1 MSEIKVN
8 KISPATGTE
17 TTLGDASDDF
27 LLPSGAEI
35 IAQSGSTITVASGA
49 TLANAGTATG
59 FGGGKTV
66 KRAYY
71 TYATRTAGSG
81 SSGVIFNFT
90 TSYIPVD
97 PTVNDIQVQMVCP
110 IRATASDW
118 SYYGMRFAKSGG
130 SNYDQLGIG
139 HHYTDGDSYQ
149 STYAV
154 MYNIAAGT
162 LAAGTYTVSLYA
174 GDSNASRT
182 TQYYC
187 LNTSDNSYVGAQTTA
202 TLMLTEWKN

>member
-8 KISPATGTE
+8 KISPATSTDI
-17 TTLGDASDDF
+17 TLGDSGDTF
-27 LLPSGAEI
+27 TVPSGA
-35 IAQSGSTITVASGA
+35 TIVNS
-49 TLANAGTATG
+49 GTATG
-59 FGGGKTV
+59 FGGGKTIA
-66 KRAYY
+66 RSYY

-81 SSGVIFNFT
+81 TSGVIFNFT

-118 SYYGMRFAKSGG
+118 ANYGMRFAKSGG

-149 STYAV
+149 GTYALN
-154 MYNIAAGT
+154 YNIAAGT
-162 LAAGTYTVSLYA
+162 LAAGTYTVSLHA
-174 GDSNASRT
+174 NHSQSSPT

-187 LNTSDNSYVGAQTTA
+187 LNTTDHAYVGRQSTA